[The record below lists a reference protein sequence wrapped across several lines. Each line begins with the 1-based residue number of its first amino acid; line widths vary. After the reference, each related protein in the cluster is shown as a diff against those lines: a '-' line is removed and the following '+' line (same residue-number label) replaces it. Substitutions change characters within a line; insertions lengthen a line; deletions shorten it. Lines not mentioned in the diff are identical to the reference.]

1 MKALSLLTPLQ
12 FEYQE
17 IAEDFNL
24 EASEALVKIHK
35 IGICGTDYHAYAGK
49 QPFFSYPRILGH
61 ELGVEV
67 VAVGTAVTRVKVGDK
82 CAVEPYLNCGEC
94 WACKRGLSNC
104 CENIKVMGVH
114 TDGGMTEL
122 VKLPAEK
129 LHVSDVLDYE
139 ALALV
144 ETLGI
149 GAHAVARAA
158 VQAHDTVLVIGA
170 GPIGLAVM
178 EFAKIRGAKV
188 AVLDLNPNRLNFCV
202 TNQKADVA
210 IVADD
215 NALDHIKVAFDGNLP
230 TVVFDATGNKYSMHK
245 AFSYPASGGKL
256 VFVGLY
262 QGEYTFQD
270 PDFHRREL
278 TLFASR
284 NSMPSDFTY
293 IIKAI
298 EEGKID
304 VQTWITH
311 RITFEEIAEK
321 LPLLVQDASL
331 VKAIISV

>member
-24 EASEALVKIHK
+24 EANEALVKVHK

-67 VAVGTAVTRVKVGDK
+67 VAVGIAVTRVKVGDK

-215 NALDHIKVAFDGNLP
+215 NALDNIKVAFDGNLP
-230 TVVFDATGNKYSMHK
+230 TVVFDATGNKHSMHK

>member
-24 EASEALVKIHK
+24 EANEALVKVHK

-215 NALDHIKVAFDGNLP
+215 NALDNIKVAFDGNLP
-230 TVVFDATGNKYSMHK
+230 TVVFDATGNKHSMHK

>member
-24 EASEALVKIHK
+24 EANEALVKVHK

-67 VAVGTAVTRVKVGDK
+67 VAVGADVSRVKIGDK

-122 VKLPAEK
+122 IKLPAEK

-158 VQAHDTVLVIGA
+158 VNEQDTVLVIGA

-202 TNQKADVA
+202 SNQKADIA
-210 IVADD
+210 IVADSD
-215 NALDHIKVAFDGNLP
+215 ALANIKAAFDGNLP
-230 TVVFDATGNKYSMHK
+230 TIVFDATGNKHSMHN
-245 AFSYPASGGKL
+245 AFAYPASGGKL

-311 RITFEEIAEK
+311 RITFEEVAEQ
-321 LPLLVQDASL
+321 LPLLLQDASL